1 MVVAFHELDLEL
13 DPQEERRGRR
23 GEGEPVDA
31 RYQLVAEV
39 GTPVAIGLR
48 PADDRATVDQLDRDP
63 GRRVAGAG
71 VEHVRGERGS
81 RHWQRLVAYA
91 GARMQELPLALTFD
105 DVLLVPR
112 RSRLR
117 SRADVSTRAQLTRRI
132 ALEIPVVSANMD
144 TVTTAP
150 MAIALAQLGGIGVL
164 HRFLSVEDEVAEVAR
179 VKRFRTRVISDPHT
193 IAPGATLAQA
203 RAEAERLGVSGLLV
217 VDDDDHLVGI
227 LTTRDVRAGDG
238 GDAVSGHM
246 TPHERLITGPPG
258 ISAAEALAL
267 LHQHR
272 IEKLPLADAGGR
284 VAGMV
289 TLRDLE
295 QEKRYPLATRDAEG
309 RLRVAAAIGVRGGY
323 LERAEAL
330 LAADADALV
339 LDIAHGHAD
348 AALEAVR
355 ELERRFPEAEVIA
368 GNVAT
373 ADGVRDLA
381 AAGADAIKVGIGPG
395 FACTTR
401 LVAGVGVPQLSAVLE
416 CAAAARE
423 SGVPLIADGGIRRP
437 GDLAKAIAAGAS
449 TVMVGSLLA
458 GRSESPG
465 DVVRRR
471 GRLYKVYRGMASRSA
486 ASARLAIE
494 GRGDALDQYVPEGEE
509 MEFPLRGPVDE
520 VIAELVGGLRSGMS
534 YLDSATIEEFW
545 QNAQF
550 VRQTEAGQRETHPGS
565 PGE

>member
-1 MVVAFHELDLEL
+1 
-13 DPQEERRGRR
+13 
-23 GEGEPVDA
+23 
-31 RYQLVAEV
+31 
-39 GTPVAIGLR
+39 
-48 PADDRATVDQLDRDP
+48 
-63 GRRVAGAG
+63 
-71 VEHVRGERGS
+71 
-81 RHWQRLVAYA
+81 
-91 GARMQELPLALTFD
+91 MQELPLALTFD

-112 RSRLR
+112 RSRIR
-117 SRADVSTRAQLTRRI
+117 SRADVSTRTQLTRGI

-164 HRFLSVEDEVAEVAR
+164 HRFLSVDDEVAEVVR

-193 IAPGATLAQA
+193 IAPAATLAQA
-203 RAEAERLGVSGLLV
+203 RSEAERLGVSGLLV
-217 VDDDDHLVGI
+217 VDSDGRLVGI

-238 GDAVSGHM
+238 SHAVADHM
-246 TPHERLITGPPG
+246 TPRERLITGPPG
-258 ISAAEALAL
+258 ISAADALAL
-267 LHQHR
+267 LHRHR
-272 IEKLPLADAGGR
+272 IEKLPLAGADGR

-295 QEKRYPLATRDAEG
+295 QEARYPQATRDGEG

-348 AALEAVR
+348 SALEAVR
-355 ELERRFPEAEVIA
+355 ELTRRFPQAEVIA

-401 LVAGVGVPQLSAVLE
+401 LVAGVGVPQLSAVLD
-416 CAAAARE
+416 CAKAARE

-449 TVMVGSLLA
+449 SVMVGSLLA

-486 ASARLAIE
+486 AGARLAIE

-545 QNAQF
+545 GNAQF
-550 VRQTEAGQRETHPGS
+550 IRQTEAGQRETHPGS

>member
-1 MVVAFHELDLEL
+1 
-13 DPQEERRGRR
+13 
-23 GEGEPVDA
+23 
-31 RYQLVAEV
+31 
-39 GTPVAIGLR
+39 
-48 PADDRATVDQLDRDP
+48 
-63 GRRVAGAG
+63 
-71 VEHVRGERGS
+71 
-81 RHWQRLVAYA
+81 
-91 GARMQELPLALTFD
+91 MQELPLALTFD

-117 SRADVSTRAQLTRRI
+117 SRGDVSTRTQLTRRI
-132 ALEIPVVSANMD
+132 ALEIPVLSANMD

-150 MAIALAQLGGIGVL
+150 MAIALAQLGGIGVV
-164 HRFLSVEDEVAEVAR
+164 HRFLSVEDEVAEVTR

-193 IAPGATLAQA
+193 IAPGASLADA
-203 RAEAERLGVSGLLV
+203 RAETERLGVSGLLV
-217 VDDDDHLVGI
+217 VDDGGRLLGI
-227 LTTRDVRAGDG
+227 LTTRDLRAGSG
-238 GDAVSGHM
+238 GGTVAEHM
-246 TPHERLITGPPG
+246 TPLDRLVTGEPG
-258 ISAAEALAL
+258 ITPADALAL
-267 LHQHR
+267 LHRHR
-272 IEKLPLADAGGR
+272 IEKLPLAGEDGR

-295 QEKRYPLATRDAEG
+295 QEARFPQATRDSEG

-330 LAADADALV
+330 LEADADALV

-348 AALEAVR
+348 SALESVR
-355 ELERRFPEAEVIA
+355 ELKRRFPEAEIIA

-373 ADGVRDLA
+373 ADAVHDLA
-381 AAGADAIKVGIGPG
+381 AAGADAVKVGIGPG

-401 LVAGVGVPQLSAVLE
+401 LVAGVGVPQLTAVLD
-416 CAAAARE
+416 CAKAARE
-423 SGVPLIADGGIRRP
+423 TGVPLIADGGIRRP

-449 TVMVGSLLA
+449 SVMVGSLLA

-509 MEFPLRGPVDE
+509 MEFPLRGPVGE
-520 VIAELVGGLRSGMS
+520 VVAELVGGLRSGMS
-534 YLDSATIEEFW
+534 YLDSETVEEFW
-545 QNAQF
+545 GKARF

>member
-1 MVVAFHELDLEL
+1 ME
-13 DPQEERRGRR
+13 
-23 GEGEPVDA
+23 
-31 RYQLVAEV
+31 
-39 GTPVAIGLR
+39 
-48 PADDRATVDQLDRDP
+48 
-63 GRRVAGAG
+63 
-71 VEHVRGERGS
+71 
-81 RHWQRLVAYA
+81 
-91 GARMQELPLALTFD
+91 ELPLALTFD

-112 RSRLR
+112 RSRIR
-117 SRADVSTRAQLTRRI
+117 SRADVSTRTQLTRTI

-150 MAIALAQLGGIGVL
+150 MAIALAQLGGIGVV
-164 HRFLSVEDEVAEVAR
+164 HRFLSVDDEVAEVTR

-193 IAPGATLAQA
+193 IAPGASLAEAQA
-203 RAEAERLGVSGLLV
+203 ETERLGVSGLLV
-217 VDDDDHLVGI
+217 VDAGDQLAGI
-227 LTTRDVRAGDG
+227 LTTRDLRAGDG
-238 GDAVSGHM
+238 SATVAEHM
-246 TPHERLITGPPG
+246 TPLDRLVTGAPG
-258 ISAAEALAL
+258 ITPADALAL
-267 LHQHR
+267 LHRHR
-272 IEKLPLADAGGR
+272 IEKLPLADDRGR

-295 QEKRYPLATRDAEG
+295 QEARYPHATRDSEG

-330 LAADADALV
+330 LEADADALV

-355 ELERRFPEAEVIA
+355 ELKRRFPEAEIIA

-373 ADGVRDLA
+373 AEAVHDLA
-381 AAGADAIKVGIGPG
+381 AAGADAVKVGIGPG

-401 LVAGVGVPQLSAVLE
+401 LVAGVGVPQLTAVLD
-416 CAAAARE
+416 CAKAARE
-423 SGVPLIADGGIRRP
+423 TGVPLIADGGIRRA

-449 TVMVGSLLA
+449 SVMVGSLLA
-458 GRSESPG
+458 GRTESPG

-509 MEFPLRGPVDE
+509 MEFPLRGPVAE

-534 YLDSATIEEFW
+534 YLDSETVEEFW
-545 QNAQF
+545 AKARF
-550 VRQTEAGQRETHPGS
+550 MRQTEAGQRETHPGS

>member
-1 MVVAFHELDLEL
+1 
-13 DPQEERRGRR
+13 
-23 GEGEPVDA
+23 
-31 RYQLVAEV
+31 
-39 GTPVAIGLR
+39 
-48 PADDRATVDQLDRDP
+48 
-63 GRRVAGAG
+63 
-71 VEHVRGERGS
+71 
-81 RHWQRLVAYA
+81 
-91 GARMQELPLALTFD
+91 MQELPLALTFD

-112 RSRLR
+112 RSRIR
-117 SRADVSTRAQLTRRI
+117 SRADVSTHTQLTRGI

-164 HRFLSVEDEVAEVAR
+164 HRFLSVEDEVAEVVR

-193 IAPGATLAQA
+193 IAPAATLAQA
-203 RAEAERLGVSGLLV
+203 RSEAERLGVSGLLV
-217 VDDDDHLVGI
+217 VDGDGRLVGI

-238 GDAVSGHM
+238 SHAVADHM
-246 TPHERLITGPPG
+246 TPRERLITGPPG
-258 ISAAEALAL
+258 ISAADALAL

-272 IEKLPLADAGGR
+272 IEKLPLAGADGR

-295 QEKRYPLATRDAEG
+295 QEARYPQATRDGEG

-348 AALEAVR
+348 SALEAVR
-355 ELERRFPEAEVIA
+355 ELKRRFPQAEVIA

-381 AAGADAIKVGIGPG
+381 AVGADAIKVGIGPG

-401 LVAGVGVPQLSAVLE
+401 LVAGVGVPQLSAVLD
-416 CAAAARE
+416 CAKAARE

-449 TVMVGSLLA
+449 SVMVGSLLA

-486 ASARLAIE
+486 AGARLAIE

-520 VIAELVGGLRSGMS
+520 VITELVGGLRSGMS

-545 QNAQF
+545 GNAQF
-550 VRQTEAGQRETHPGS
+550 IRQTEAGQRETHPGS

>member
-1 MVVAFHELDLEL
+1 
-13 DPQEERRGRR
+13 
-23 GEGEPVDA
+23 
-31 RYQLVAEV
+31 
-39 GTPVAIGLR
+39 
-48 PADDRATVDQLDRDP
+48 
-63 GRRVAGAG
+63 
-71 VEHVRGERGS
+71 
-81 RHWQRLVAYA
+81 
-91 GARMQELPLALTFD
+91 MQELPLALTFD

-112 RSRLR
+112 RSRIR
-117 SRADVSTRAQLTRRI
+117 SRADVSTHTQQTRGI

-164 HRFLSVEDEVAEVAR
+164 HRFLSVDDEVAEVVR

-193 IAPGATLAQA
+193 IAPAATLAQA
-203 RAEAERLGVSGLLV
+203 RSEAERLGVSGLLV
-217 VDDDDHLVGI
+217 VDGDGRLVGI

-238 GDAVSGHM
+238 SHAVADHM
-246 TPHERLITGPPG
+246 TPRERLITGPAG
-258 ISAAEALAL
+258 ISAADALAL

-272 IEKLPLADAGGR
+272 IEKLPLAGADGR

-295 QEKRYPLATRDAEG
+295 QEARYPQATRDGEG

-348 AALEAVR
+348 SALEAVR
-355 ELERRFPEAEVIA
+355 ELTRRFPQAEVIA

-401 LVAGVGVPQLSAVLE
+401 LVAGVGVPQLSAVLD
-416 CAAAARE
+416 CAKAARE

-449 TVMVGSLLA
+449 SVMVGSLLA

-486 ASARLAIE
+486 AGARLAIE

-545 QNAQF
+545 GNAQF
-550 VRQTEAGQRETHPGS
+550 IRQTEAGQRETHPGS

>member
-1 MVVAFHELDLEL
+1 ME
-13 DPQEERRGRR
+13 
-23 GEGEPVDA
+23 
-31 RYQLVAEV
+31 
-39 GTPVAIGLR
+39 
-48 PADDRATVDQLDRDP
+48 
-63 GRRVAGAG
+63 
-71 VEHVRGERGS
+71 
-81 RHWQRLVAYA
+81 
-91 GARMQELPLALTFD
+91 ELPLALTFD

-112 RSRLR
+112 RSRIR
-117 SRADVSTRAQLTRRI
+117 SRADVSTRTQLTRKI

-150 MAIALAQLGGIGVL
+150 MAIALAQLGGIGVV
-164 HRFLSVEDEVAEVAR
+164 HRFLSVEDEVAEVTR

-193 IAPGATLAQA
+193 IAPGARLADA
-203 RAEAERLGVSGLLV
+203 RAETERLGVSGLLV
-217 VDDDDHLVGI
+217 VDDGGRLLGI
-227 LTTRDVRAGDG
+227 LTTRDLRAGSG
-238 GDAVSGHM
+238 GGTVAEHM
-246 TPHERLITGPPG
+246 TPLDRLVTGEPG
-258 ISAAEALAL
+258 ITPADALAL
-267 LHQHR
+267 LHRHR
-272 IEKLPLADAGGR
+272 IEKLPLAGDDGR

-295 QEKRYPLATRDAEG
+295 QEARFPQATRDSEG

-330 LAADADALV
+330 LEADADALV

-348 AALEAVR
+348 SALESVR
-355 ELERRFPEAEVIA
+355 ELKRRFPEAEIIA

-373 ADGVRDLA
+373 ADAVHDLA
-381 AAGADAIKVGIGPG
+381 AAGADAVKVGIGPG

-401 LVAGVGVPQLSAVLE
+401 LVAGVGVPQLTAVLD
-416 CAAAARE
+416 CAKAARE
-423 SGVPLIADGGIRRP
+423 TGVPLIADGGIRRP

-449 TVMVGSLLA
+449 SVMVGSLLA

-509 MEFPLRGPVDE
+509 MEFPLRGPVGE
-520 VIAELVGGLRSGMS
+520 VVAELVGGLRSGMS
-534 YLDSATIEEFW
+534 YLDSETVEEFW
-545 QNAQF
+545 GKARF